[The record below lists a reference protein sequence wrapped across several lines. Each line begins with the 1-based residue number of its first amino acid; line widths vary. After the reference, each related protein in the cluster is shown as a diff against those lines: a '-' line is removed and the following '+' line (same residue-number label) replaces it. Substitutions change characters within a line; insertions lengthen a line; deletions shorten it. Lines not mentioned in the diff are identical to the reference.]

1 MSDKSILKEV
11 VSYVMRLHVHVFTVK
26 KNISFVKVAI
36 VKQINSEIYKTDL
49 FRFTKQ
55 FNFGPSS
62 FRGNMRN
69 PAVM

>member
-11 VSYVMRLHVHVFTVK
+11 VSFVIRFHVFTVK
-26 KNISFVKVAI
+26 EYLLCELAI
-36 VKQINSEIYKTDL
+36 VKQINSEKYKTVL

-55 FNFGPSS
+55 LNFGPSS
-62 FRGNMRN
+62 FRGNIRN